1 MRRGTGIARRVF
13 LARASAALLI
23 GAAPAGAFTQNRR
36 TGRTDAGATLPA
48 DLGEADSLAEA
59 FSHASGIADLSI
71 VVMRGES
78 RLYQR
83 HFGTFG
89 PETTLNIAS
98 ASKWL
103 VGATAMALVAE
114 GRLKLDAPI
123 SAYVPGLPPDHARLR
138 LDQLLSFT
146 AGLPSLKDAL
156 DIRQPRF
163 ISLTRSAQMAAS
175 APLASAPGTQ
185 FDYGGANL
193 QFIGAAVEEVTGM
206 RWQAVFDAR
215 IGAPLGM
222 RNTLWGRAFWP
233 PARASLLANPLL
245 QGGAWTTVDDY
256 AAFLTMIAQDGLY
269 RGRAVLP
276 KAAIAQ
282 MATVMTAGL
291 KKGYVPPG
299 AEGKP
304 AEYALAHWC
313 ERMAKGRCT
322 FESSPGAFGTYPW
335 IDRAKGLHGI
345 IFLKDRLQRIT
356 GQERALRDG
365 MIRLF
370 G

>member
-1 MRRGTGIARRVF
+1 MAIRRRAF

-23 GAAPAGAFTQNRR
+23 GAVPGRAFAQDRGADRGKASSTPAARS
-36 TGRTDAGATLPA
+36 
-48 DLGEADSLAEA
+48 GEANELVEVFRRAT
-59 FSHASGIADLSI
+59 GVADLS
-71 VVMRGES
+71 VAVMRGES
-78 RLYQR
+78 PLYQR
-83 HFGTFG
+83 HLGTFG
-89 PETTLNIAS
+89 PETTINIAS

-123 SAYVPGLPPDHARLR
+123 SAYVPGLPTDHARLR
-138 LDQLLSFT
+138 FDQLLSFT
-146 AGLPSLKDAL
+146 AGLPSLREAL

-163 ISLTRSAQMAAS
+163 ISLTRSAQMVAS
-175 APLASAPGTQ
+175 MPLASAPGTQ

-233 PARASLLANPLL
+233 PARAFLPANPLL
-245 QGGAWTTVDDY
+245 QGGAWTTLDDY

-291 KKGYVPPG
+291 KKGYMPPG
-299 AEGKP
+299 AEGKL

-313 ERMAKGRCT
+313 ERMAQGRCT
-322 FESSPGAFGTYPW
+322 LESSPGAFGTYPW
-335 IDRAKGLHGI
+335 IDRARGLHGI
-345 IFLKDRLQRIT
+345 VFLKDRLQRIA

-365 MIRLF
+365 LIQLF

>member
-1 MRRGTGIARRVF
+1 MAIGRRVF
-13 LARASAALLI
+13 LARASAALLF
-23 GAAPAGAFTQNRR
+23 GAASPAAFAQDRGA
-36 TGRTDAGATLPA
+36 GR
-48 DLGEADSLAEA
+48 GEAGSTSAARSGAADELVEA
-59 FSHASGIADLSI
+59 FSRASGVADLS
-71 VVMRGES
+71 VAVMRGQAQ
-78 RLYQR
+78 LYQR

-89 PETTLNIAS
+89 PETILNIAS

-146 AGLPSLKDAL
+146 AGLASLKEAL

-175 APLASAPGTQ
+175 APLASTPGTQ

-233 PARASLLANPLL
+233 PARALLPANPLL
-245 QGGAWTTVDDY
+245 QGGAWTTLDDC
-256 AAFLTMIAQDGLY
+256 AAFLTMIAQDGVY

-276 KAAIAQ
+276 KPAIAQ
-282 MATVMTAGL
+282 MAKVMTAGL

-313 ERMAKGRCT
+313 ERMEKGRCT

-345 IFLKDRLQRIT
+345 VFLKDRLQRIA

-365 MIRLF
+365 LIQLF